1 MTDVGPSLV
10 MRAPERRSGEPVG
23 ESLEHFVRDAL
34 SRPTSDGG
42 LTTLVMPLPRRFDP
56 LAPLG
61 ALRGVDAWY
70 LRNAQLEILGLG
82 SARHAEPTGS
92 DRFAEARVLVAQW
105 AAETATTRHPL
116 ASDARAIE
124 LRGAV
129 PRAFVGF
136 AFAAGATTDA
146 VWRPFGD
153 AAVVLP
159 RWTLTQPSHG
169 GPGILELTVERH
181 AQARQLEA
189 IVAELAELL
198 GAQRAPSTEPGPM
211 RVEHEPAE
219 RHRDRVA
226 GALDAIERGHL
237 GKVVV
242 SRRTQIHAERDLDA
256 VHTLERFLDRRSE
269 GAVYFVRRAGSVLVG
284 VTPERLLSVHE
295 RALETEALAG
305 TAALG
310 EAEALRKSLK
320 DREEHRFVVAS
331 IEEALAPLASRL
343 DVASAAEIAT
353 AGTVVHLKTKIDAT
367 LREGTHA
374 LEVAAALH
382 PTPAVGGTPKR
393 AASAWIAAHEPDRGW
408 YGGPLGWVDAR
419 GNGELVVALRGGV
432 IRGACAWAF
441 AGGGIVRGS
450 VPERELEEAGLKVGG
465 FLRALGAP

>member
-1 MTDVGPSLV
+1 MSDVAPSVV
-10 MRAPERRSGEPVG
+10 MRAPERRSTEVTI
-23 ESLEHFVRDAL
+23 ESLEAFVRDAL
-34 SRPTSDGG
+34 SREASGDG

-70 LRNAQLEILGLG
+70 LRNAEHEILGLG
-82 SARHAEPTGS
+82 SARRAEPAGAG
-92 DRFAEARVLVAQW
+92 RFETARTLIAEW
-105 AAETATTRHPL
+105 AAEAVTTRHPL
-116 ASDARAIE
+116 ASDARAMS
-124 LRGAV
+124 LRGEV
-129 PRAFVGF
+129 PRVFVGF
-136 AFAAGATTDA
+136 AFAPGATSDA

-159 RWTLTQPSHG
+159 RWTLTQPSQS
-169 GPGILELTVERH
+169 GPGVLELTIERN
-181 AQARQLEA
+181 AQGRQLA
-189 IVAELAELL
+189 TILAELTELL
-198 GAQRAPSTEPGPM
+198 GAERAPASEPGPM

-226 GALDAIERGHL
+226 SALEAITTGHL

-242 SRRTQIHAERDLDA
+242 SRRTQIHAEGDLDA
-256 VHTLERFLDRRSE
+256 VHTLGRFLDRKNE

-295 RALETEALAG
+295 RHLETEALAG

-310 EAEALRKSLK
+310 EAEALRASLK

-331 IEEALAPLASRL
+331 IEEVLSPLANRL
-343 DVASAAEIAT
+343 LVASSPEIAT
-353 AGTVVHLKTKIDAT
+353 AGTVVHLKTKFDAT
-367 LREGTHA
+367 LHEGTHA

-393 AASAWIAAHEPDRGW
+393 AASEWIAAHEPDRGW

-419 GNGELVVALRGGV
+419 GDGALVVALRGGV

-450 VPERELEEAGLKVGG
+450 VPERELEEAGLKVRG